1 VSNAAQSSSV
11 VASRYVGAL
20 IDLAENS
27 KKLKDVEKDLADLA
41 AMTASSE
48 DLKHL
53 IRSPLIGDSQQ
64 YAAVEAIAKKAR
76 FTTITTNFLKVLIH
90 NRRLNILES
99 ILSVFQREVA
109 KRRGEIIV
117 TVETAQDLTAG
128 QVKDL
133 QAALKKETGA
143 DIVLNTK
150 VEPSILGGMIVT
162 VGSHMIDDSVARKLE
177 KLKTSMTGGANENTN
192 LKEVS

>member
-133 QAALKKETGA
+133 QVALKKETGA

>member
-1 VSNAAQSSSV
+1 MSNVTQSSSV

-20 IDLAENS
+20 IDLAEDS
-27 KKLKDVEKDLADLA
+27 KKLKDVEKDFSDLS
-41 AMTASSE
+41 AMTTSSE
-48 DLKHL
+48 DLRYL
-53 IRSPLIGDSQQ
+53 IRSPLLSETQQ
-64 YAAVEAIAKKAR
+64 QAAIEAIAKKAR
-76 FTTITTNFLKVLIH
+76 FTTITTNFLKVLVE

-99 ILSVFQREVA
+99 ILSVFEREVA

-117 TVETAQDLTAG
+117 TVETAQDLTAA
-128 QVKDL
+128 QTKSLKDT
-133 QAALKKETGA
+133 LKKETGA

-162 VGSHMIDDSVARKLE
+162 VGSHMVDDSVARKLE
-177 KLKTSMTGGANENTN
+177 KLKASMAGGANENAN

>member
-1 VSNAAQSSSV
+1 MSNAAQSSSV